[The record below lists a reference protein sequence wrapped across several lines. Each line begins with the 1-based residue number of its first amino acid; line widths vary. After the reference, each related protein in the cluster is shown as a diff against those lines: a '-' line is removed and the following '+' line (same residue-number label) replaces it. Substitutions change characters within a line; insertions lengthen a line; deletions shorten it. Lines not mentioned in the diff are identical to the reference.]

1 MERDV
6 CSEFVKLRYNPLQI
20 FKASK
25 TPAGLYARQKWLDE
39 SGTAQWQD
47 DYQEALHSLM
57 SGQSDDGSWN
67 QSPLES
73 VRRLF
78 GLHLTIR
85 NKTEEIEK
93 ALDWLMEHTL
103 KHNTSSL
110 AAPIPPV
117 SPDAFAGLPF
127 RPGQTNISVV
137 CMTLFLAA
145 VFQKGHE
152 PDVLA
157 HYHLLSLW
165 VAQNASVMDTGSDKS
180 NALRALV
187 VHPDYAEEQATAAL
201 VNYLDQIRE
210 PSGCWPVSIPFFLTV
225 NALAHLHL
233 EQAQRQWDMALETI
247 CRRQNSDGSWGSE
260 DREWNTFLVVHAL
273 KNKGCL

>member
-47 DYQEALHSLM
+47 DFHETRASLM

-78 GLHLTIR
+78 GLHLTLR

-93 ALDWLMEHTL
+93 ALDWLMTHTL

-110 AAPIPPV
+110 AESIEPL
-117 SPDAFAGLPF
+117 SPDAF
-127 RPGQTNISVV
+127 RD
-137 CMTLFLAA
+137 C
-145 VFQKGHE
+145 
-152 PDVLA
+152 
-157 HYHLLSLW
+157 
-165 VAQNASVMDTGSDKS
+165 
-180 NALRALV
+180 
-187 VHPDYAEEQATAAL
+187 
-201 VNYLDQIRE
+201 
-210 PSGCWPVSIPFFLTV
+210 PSGRDKPIYLSSV
-225 NALAHLHL
+225 
-233 EQAQRQWDMALETI
+233 
-247 CRRQNSDGSWGSE
+247 
-260 DREWNTFLVVHAL
+260 
-273 KNKGCL
+273 